1 MNPFLTLLRK
11 NHNYRN
17 TWIGQVVSEIGDH
30 FNNVAVFGLV
40 LAQTHNGM
48 VVTGVML
55 ARAIPA
61 ILAGPLAGVLLDR
74 FDRKRMM
81 IASDLLRAVV
91 ALGFILTV
99 NRTETWLIYLL
110 SGLLMAASPFF
121 TSGRAAILPSIA
133 TKEELHT
140 ANSLTQTTQ
149 WTTLSIG
156 AFLGGASVTQ
166 FGFKIAFVGNSLSFL
181 ISALCISR
189 LFLPGRGFRPPR
201 RSVTESEVV
210 RPWHEYVE
218 GLRYMRDRPL
228 ILGIGMIAVG
238 WATGGGAAQIL
249 FSIFGELVFNRGPAG
264 IGTIWGCA
272 GLGLVIGRRRG
283 LQDRAAAEFCE
294 LQADDR
300 GLLHLSRRFVHPVQP
315 DAQFRVG
322 AGLHCGLARRG
333 GRELHIEYDAALA
346 SCGGRVPG
354 ARVRH
359 HRIDAVERDDG
370 VDDAGGNRQPALG
383 SAHDRRDRGRAELDD
398 RDILGLGARDGQAA
412 GAGARRR
419 GAGGDRSA
427 WRAGGL
433 RQEQRLGRR

>member
-1 MNPFLTLLRK
+1 MNPFLSLLRK
-11 NHNYRN
+11 NSNYRN

-133 TKEELHT
+133 TKKELHT

-189 LFLPGRGFRPPR
+189 LFLPGRGFRPPQA
-201 RSVTESEVV
+201 SVTESEVV

-272 GLGLVIGRRRG
+272 GLGLVIGGAVAYKIGPRLSFANYKRTIVVCYICHGGSYILFSQMRNFG
-283 LQDRAAAEFCE
+283 WALVFIAVSRAAVGVSST
-294 LQADDR
+294 LNMMQLLRHVADGYR
-300 GLLHLSRRFVHPVQP
+300 
-315 DAQFRVG
+315 
-322 AGLHCGLARRG
+322 
-333 GRELHIEYDAALA
+333 
-346 SCGGRVPG
+346 GRVFATIESMQWSVMMVSMMLAGIASQHWDPRTIG
-354 ARVRH
+354 A
-359 HRIDAVERDDG
+359 I
-370 VDDAGGNRQPALG
+370 
-383 SAHDRRDRGRAELDD
+383 
-398 RDILGLGARDGQAA
+398 A
-412 GAGARRR
+412 GALSSTTAIFWGWAHVTGRLPEPERE
-419 GAGGDRSA
+419 GVEPEEIEVHGEPAG
-427 WRAGGL
+427 
-433 RQEQRLGRR
+433 

>member
-1 MNPFLTLLRK
+1 M
-11 NHNYRN
+11 
-17 TWIGQVVSEIGDH
+17 VSEIGDH

-81 IASDLLRAVV
+81 IASDLVRAVV

-99 NRTETWLIYLL
+99 DRTATWLVYLL
-110 SGLLMAASPFF
+110 SGLLMLASPFF

-149 WTTLSIG
+149 WTTLSLG
-156 AFLGGASVTQ
+156 AFLGGAAVMQ
-166 FGFKIAFVGNSLSFL
+166 FGFRLAFVANSLSFL
-181 ISALCISR
+181 FSAWCISR

-201 RSVTESEVV
+201 ASVTESEVV

-218 GLRYMRDRPL
+218 GLRYMRSRPL

-249 FSIFGELVFNRGPAG
+249 FSIFGELVFHRGPAG

-272 GLGLVIGRRRG
+272 GVGLIVGGAIAYKIGPRLSFRDYKRTIVISYILHGSSYVIFSQMRNFAWA
-283 LQDRAAAEFCE
+283 LVFIAISRAAVGVSSV
-294 LQADDR
+294 LNMTQLLRHVADAYR
-300 GLLHLSRRFVHPVQP
+300 
-315 DAQFRVG
+315 
-322 AGLHCGLARRG
+322 
-333 GRELHIEYDAALA
+333 
-346 SCGGRVPG
+346 GRVFSTIESMTWSVMMVSMTLAGIASQYWDPRTIG
-354 ARVRH
+354 AIAGVLSSTTAIFWGWAHVTGRLPEP
-359 HRIDAVERDDG
+359 ALEG
-370 VDDAGGNRQPALG
+370 VDPEEIEVHGEPA
-383 SAHDRRDRGRAELDD
+383 A
-398 RDILGLGARDGQAA
+398 
-412 GAGARRR
+412 
-419 GAGGDRSA
+419 
-427 WRAGGL
+427 
-433 RQEQRLGRR
+433 

>member
-1 MNPFLTLLRK
+1 MNPFLSLLRR

-55 ARAIPA
+55 ARAVPA

-81 IASDLLRAVV
+81 IVSDLVRAVV

-99 NRTETWLIYLL
+99 DRTETWLVYLL
-110 SGLLMAASPFF
+110 SGLLMLASPFF

-149 WTTLSIG
+149 WTTLSLG
-156 AFLGGASVTQ
+156 AFLGGAAVTQ
-166 FGFKIAFVGNSLSFL
+166 FGFRLAFVANSLSFL

-201 RSVTESEVV
+201 ASVTESEVV

-218 GLRYMRDRPL
+218 GLRYMRSRPL

-249 FSIFGELVFNRGPAG
+249 FSIFGEMVFNRGPAG

-272 GLGLVIGRRRG
+272 GLGLVIGGAIAYKIGPRLSFQNYKRAVVICYLLHGSAYILFSQMRNFAWA
-283 LQDRAAAEFCE
+283 LVFIAISRAAVGVSSV
-294 LQADDR
+294 LNMGQLLRHVADAYR
-300 GLLHLSRRFVHPVQP
+300 
-315 DAQFRVG
+315 
-322 AGLHCGLARRG
+322 
-333 GRELHIEYDAALA
+333 
-346 SCGGRVPG
+346 GRVFATIESMTWSVMMVSMTLAGIASQHWDPRTIG
-354 ARVRH
+354 AIAGALSSTTAIFWGWAHVTGRLPEPAR
-359 HRIDAVERDDG
+359 EG
-370 VDDAGGNRQPALG
+370 VDPEEIEVHGEPTV
-383 SAHDRRDRGRAELDD
+383 
-398 RDILGLGARDGQAA
+398 
-412 GAGARRR
+412 
-419 GAGGDRSA
+419 
-427 WRAGGL
+427 
-433 RQEQRLGRR
+433 

>member
-1 MNPFLTLLRK
+1 MNAFVRLLRH

-30 FNNVAVFGLV
+30 FNNIAVFGLV

-61 ILAGPLAGVLLDR
+61 ILAGPLAGVMLDR

-81 IASDLLRAVV
+81 IASDLLRAVF

-110 SGLLMAASPFF
+110 SGLLMVASPFF
-121 TSGRAAILPSIA
+121 SSGRAAILPSIA
-133 TKEELHT
+133 TREELHT

-166 FGFKIAFVGNSLSFL
+166 FGYQLAFVANSLSFL
-181 ISALCISR
+181 FSAFCISR
-189 LFLPGRGFRPPR
+189 LYLPGRGFRAAQTA
-201 RSVTESEVV
+201 VTEAEVA

-228 ILGIGMIAVG
+228 IFGIGMIAVG

-264 IGTIWGCA
+264 IG
-272 GLGLVIGRRRG
+272 
-283 LQDRAAAEFCE
+283 
-294 LQADDR
+294 
-300 GLLHLSRRFVHPVQP
+300 
-315 DAQFRVG
+315 
-322 AGLHCGLARRG
+322 
-333 GRELHIEYDAALA
+333 
-346 SCGGRVPG
+346 
-354 ARVRH
+354 
-359 HRIDAVERDDG
+359 
-370 VDDAGGNRQPALG
+370 
-383 SAHDRRDRGRAELDD
+383 
-398 RDILGLGARDGQAA
+398 
-412 GAGARRR
+412 
-419 GAGGDRSA
+419 
-427 WRAGGL
+427 
-433 RQEQRLGRR
+433 

>member
-1 MNPFLTLLRK
+1 MTAFLSLLRR

-30 FNNVAVFGLV
+30 FNNIAVFGLV

-81 IASDLLRAVV
+81 IASDLVRAVV

-99 NRTETWLIYLL
+99 DRTATWLIYLL
-110 SGLLMAASPFF
+110 SGLLMLASPFF

-166 FGFKIAFVGNSLSFL
+166 FGFQWAFVANSLSFL

-201 RSVTESEVV
+201 ASVTESEVV

-218 GLRYMRDRPL
+218 GLRYMRSRPL

-249 FSIFGELVFNRGPAG
+249 FSIFGEMVFHRGPAG
-264 IGTIWGCA
+264 IGMIWGCA
-272 GLGLVIGRRRG
+272 GIGLLIGGAISYKIGPRLSFQNYKRAIVICYICHGASYIIFSQMRNFAWA
-283 LQDRAAAEFCE
+283 LVFIAISRAAVGVSST
-294 LQADDR
+294 LNMMQLLRNVADGYR
-300 GLLHLSRRFVHPVQP
+300 
-315 DAQFRVG
+315 
-322 AGLHCGLARRG
+322 
-333 GRELHIEYDAALA
+333 
-346 SCGGRVPG
+346 GRVFATIESMQWSVMMVSMTLAGIASQHWDPRTIG
-354 ARVRH
+354 AIAGALSSTTAIFWGWAHVTGRLPEPAR
-359 HRIDAVERDDG
+359 EG
-370 VDDAGGNRQPALG
+370 VDPEEIEVHGEPTV
-383 SAHDRRDRGRAELDD
+383 
-398 RDILGLGARDGQAA
+398 
-412 GAGARRR
+412 
-419 GAGGDRSA
+419 
-427 WRAGGL
+427 
-433 RQEQRLGRR
+433 